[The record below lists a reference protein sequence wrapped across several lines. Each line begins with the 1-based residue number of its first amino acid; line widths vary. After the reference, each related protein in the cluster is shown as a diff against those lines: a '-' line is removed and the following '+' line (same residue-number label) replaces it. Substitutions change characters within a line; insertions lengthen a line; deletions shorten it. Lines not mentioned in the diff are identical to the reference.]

1 MEKKVALI
9 LMGLL
14 FFGASP
20 LFASETAKKE
30 CVFKKIASVE
40 ARGVVNVVTSPLE
53 VVATGKREIKM
64 HPRLWPATYLPRFL
78 GNFVVRIVSGV
89 NDILVLPWYVAWG
102 DDIPLTRGFDLPDY
116 AWQRD

>member
-14 FFGASP
+14 FLGASS

-40 ARGVVNVVTSPLE
+40 ARGIVNIVTSPLE
-53 VVATGKREIKM
+53 VVATGRREIKM
-64 HPRLWPATYLPRFL
+64 HPRLWPVTYVPRFI
-78 GNFVVRIVSGV
+78 GNLVVRIVSSA
-89 NDILVLPWYVAWG
+89 NDVFVLPWYVAWG
-102 DDIPLTRGFDLPDY
+102 DDTPVTRGFDLPDY